1 VLLYRA
7 VQAGLC
13 GALLVSAAGAEA
25 EPTLADLKFRDF
37 YQLPVGP
44 RGLVPSAR
52 LLSLDGQSVRI
63 TGYLAHQDGASAA
76 PGIALLTP
84 LPVSLG
90 DEDESFADDL
100 PPATLYLHLAG
111 AQSADTVPYRRGLV
125 AVSGRLQVGAQP
137 EADGRISFV
146 RLLLDADASQR
157 LTRSEPVP
165 AVPEKSK

>member
-1 VLLYRA
+1 MRRSCKAWLCAAMLLGSVATR
-7 VQAGLC
+7 
-13 GALLVSAAGAEA
+13 A
-25 EPTLADLKFRDF
+25 EPIAADLKFRDF

-44 RGLVPSAR
+44 RGLAPSAR
-52 LLSLDGQSVRI
+52 LLSLGGQPVRI
-63 TGYLAHQDGASAA
+63 TGYLAHQDAGSAV

-100 PPATLYLHLAG
+100 PPATLYLHLAD
-111 AQSADTVPYRRGLV
+111 AQSADTVPYRPGLV
-125 AVSGRLQVGAQP
+125 AVSGTLQVGAQA